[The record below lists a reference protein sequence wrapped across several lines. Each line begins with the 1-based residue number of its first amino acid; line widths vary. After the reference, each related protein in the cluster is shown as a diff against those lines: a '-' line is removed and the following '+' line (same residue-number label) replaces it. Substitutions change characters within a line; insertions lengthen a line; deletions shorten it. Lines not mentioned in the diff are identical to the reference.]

1 MNNIKKTIVFLCFCF
16 AVSADDLKLINA
28 TFIEG
33 YMDESATMEDQ
44 YKLLNAPEVLVNSI
58 VLKAPQIE
66 APQIEK
72 DTLQFKPLG
81 KYIYR
86 IESDGASRILFQEQQ
101 KIKESSLRLVRL
113 NKTEKYGVTD
123 GSIIISYLKSQPVL
137 DLVKELDLEIVS
149 HLPRINVISVKTSNF
164 NELIGLLETLQ
175 NNNNVKQA
183 YLDVEK
189 ELQPR

>member
-33 YMDESATMEDQ
+33 YIDESATMEDQ
-44 YKLLNAPEVLVNSI
+44 YKILNAPEVLVNSI
-58 VLKAPQIE
+58 VLRASQIE
-66 APQIEK
+66 R
-72 DTLQFKPLG
+72 DTFQFKPLG

-86 IESDGASRILFQEQQ
+86 IESDGASRMLFQDQQ

-113 NKTEKYGVTD
+113 NKTEKYAVTD

-137 DLVKELDLEIVS
+137 DLVKELNLEIVS

-164 NELIGLLETLQ
+164 NELNGLLETLQ
-175 NNNNVKQA
+175 NNNNIKVA
-183 YLDVEK
+183 YLDIEK
-189 ELQPR
+189 ELKPR